1 MKKVQSLISIVILM
15 AASSSALAQSGP
27 QSPKQSQHAVRDANR
42 DGLCDECGRAVGSG
56 RTDATGQ
63 KAQNGK
69 HYGPGDGTGNQ
80 GSRPNDGTGYG
91 AQSGMRSGPQDGTG
105 AKLGQAGKRGNGG
118 YGQSRRGGRR

>member
-56 RTDATGQ
+56 RTNATG
-63 KAQNGK
+63 
-69 HYGPGDGTGNQ
+69 H
-80 GSRPNDGTGYG
+80 
-91 AQSGMRSGPQDGTG
+91 SGVRSGPQNGTG
-105 AKLGQAGKRGNGG
+105 AKLGQAGKRGNSG